1 MSENIKKNLLKVRE
15 MRAYSYLIL
24 VKLFGDLPLITEPLG
39 TDQMG
44 KIQRSPFADGL
55 ELIKKDFE
63 DAVRSKN
70 TLYMVIENQD
80 EIIGY
85 AGMWLVLDEGEIT
98 NVSIKKS
105 CWGQRAGTHL
115 MEEFLKEAEKRG
127 GTSFFLEV
135 RESNLRARKLY
146 RSFGFEEIDVRK
158 KFYEEPVEDGIVMCK
173 R

>member
-15 MRAYSYLIL
+15 MTIEDAEETAQIEAENFS
-24 VKLFGDLPLITEPLG
+24 KPWK
-39 TDQMG
+39 Q
-44 KIQRSPFADGL
+44 
-55 ELIKKDFE
+55 KDFE

-115 MEEFLKEAEKRG
+115 MEEFLKEAKKRG
-127 GTSFFLEV
+127 GMSFFLECERV
-135 RESNLRARKLY
+135 IYVQESYTVPLDLKRLMCGKSFMKS
-146 RSFGFEEIDVRK
+146 RSKMESLCVKDSRIAIF
-158 KFYEEPVEDGIVMCK
+158 FYI
-173 R
+173 